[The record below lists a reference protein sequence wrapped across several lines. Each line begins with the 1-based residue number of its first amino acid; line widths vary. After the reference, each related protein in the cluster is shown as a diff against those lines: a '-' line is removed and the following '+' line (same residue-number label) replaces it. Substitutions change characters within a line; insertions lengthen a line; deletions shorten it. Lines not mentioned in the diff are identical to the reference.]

1 MPRGVSSRDIA
12 DMSAMSS
19 RDIADMS
26 GEARDESAGEGA
38 RTLLHWGREGWG
50 VRLRVQGLGFG
61 V

>member
-26 GEARDESAGEGA
+26 GEARDESAGEDA
-38 RTLLHWGREGWG
+38 RTLLRWGLEGWDVG
-50 VRLRVQGLGFG
+50 LRVQGLGFEI
-61 V
+61 